1 MALNS
6 SLFVVMVAATID
18 FSFATMVT
26 VNHEAFAAE
35 NRSQSHIT
43 FSSASYTLEKTKT
56 DVKRGSE
63 GWAETSEVNPGGS
76 VTGEWKVNADA
87 AKLEGK
93 WAGANNSGK
102 WDLIKIE

>member
-1 MALNS
+1 
-6 SLFVVMVAATID
+6 
-18 FSFATMVT
+18 
-26 VNHEAFAAE
+26 
-35 NRSQSHIT
+35 
-43 FSSASYTLEKTKT
+43 
-56 DVKRGSE
+56 
-63 GWAETSEVNPGGS
+63 VNPGGS